1 MTRTNRD
8 RHREL
13 LEAIRAI
20 DPAWGRSRIQAA
32 KLIWA
37 NTFGRPDRPVRWVEM
52 SERFVAQE
60 LAISRRHAIRTL
72 AELHSA
78 QVILRRKPAT
88 GRRPAAWGMQLDVEA
103 WNVPADVS
111 QASERARLGLVEVTS
126 CHPYEAISTRRGDMM
141 SPLRTERPR
150 NAVSEIAPDLE
161 AADHKRARTLGITGA
176 NGTTTV
182 EGQAGETITGS
193 RSNFLGGREGGSRR
207 PRDPD
212 TEQVIRVC
220 KARMGVGPG
229 WRIYGWPR
237 ERLREL
243 VERHGADALS
253 LAAHQ
258 LPAEPMPAVD
268 LPAALEEAFEHW
280 STRGRPRP
288 KRRPEL
294 LAQLIA
300 ARSEG
305 GEPPAGTAEA
315 AELAALRA
323 ELEEAETAAR

>member
-1 MTRTNRD
+1 MSRRNHD
-8 RHREL
+8 QHRYL
-13 LEAIRAI
+13 LDAIQAI

-32 KLIWA
+32 RLVWA
-37 NTFGRPDRPVRWVEM
+37 NTFGRPDRPARWVEM
-52 SERFVAQE
+52 SEQFIAQE
-60 LAISRRHAIRTL
+60 LAISRRHARRVR
-72 AELHSA
+72 AELHAA
-78 QVILRRKPAT
+78 QVILRRDGGA
-88 GRRPAAWGMQLDVEA
+88 GRRPSVWGMQLDVEA
-103 WNVPADVS
+103 WNVPIDVS
-111 QASERARLGLVEVTS
+111 QGSKRARSGAVDRTPCPIYGAVS
-126 CHPYEAISTRRGDMM
+126 ARRQDTM
-141 SPLRTERPR
+141 SYLRTERPR
-150 NAVSEIAPDLE
+150 NALSEIAPDLGG
-161 AADHKRARTLGITGA
+161 ADHNGAGTLWITGA

-182 EGQAGETITGS
+182 EGQAGETITSS

-237 ERLREL
+237 EQLREL

-253 LAAHQ
+253 LAAHG

-294 LAQLIA
+294 LTQLIA

-323 ELEEAETAAR
+323 ELEATETGAR